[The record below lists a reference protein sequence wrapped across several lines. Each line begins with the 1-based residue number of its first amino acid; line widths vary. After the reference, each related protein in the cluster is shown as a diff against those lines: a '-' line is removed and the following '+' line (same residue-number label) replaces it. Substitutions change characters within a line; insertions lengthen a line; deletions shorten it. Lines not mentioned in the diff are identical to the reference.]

1 MLRILLTGLSVCSI
15 GIEQLLKVVQPDH
28 TEAHADVDRIRR
40 KLDLTMA
47 SLILAPSRR
56 RPMPRV
62 TRWTALIGIAGM
74 LGVAVLLVLSLS
86 NVADFDPPDVTTR
99 DVSFE
104 QGGHVLQG
112 TLYDA
117 SNDGPIALLVH
128 GDAAQD
134 RTSEGGYLPMVNT
147 LTDAGISVFSWDKP
161 GVGAS
166 TGDWLDQG
174 MQDRAAEAVA
184 ALAALREMPG
194 MEKRALGLIGF
205 SQGGWVLPRVP
216 GLTKDAAFLVLI
228 GAAVSWQEQG
238 AYYTTRRLEAEGQ
251 TPVMIA
257 EVLQAQMARALI
269 SFAPEASYAD
279 YLEVEQQAGTPGSA
293 LMTEARFGFVQRN
306 FAEDVRGLLPGL
318 TLPVLV
324 LSGADD
330 LNVDGAQTV
339 SVYSA
344 ALAGANPHNR
354 FVLVPGATHSLLQAA
369 HYNNQLP
376 TQWTALAQARFLL
389 SGRDAYAPEVLTTLT
404 EWITTVSAPA
414 SP

>member
-1 MLRILLTGLSVCSI
+1 
-15 GIEQLLKVVQPDH
+15 
-28 TEAHADVDRIRR
+28 
-40 KLDLTMA
+40 
-47 SLILAPSRR
+47 
-56 RPMPRV
+56 MPRV
-62 TRWTALIGIAGM
+62 TRWTALFGIVAL
-74 LGVAVLLVLSLS
+74 LGVAGLLVLTLS
-86 NVADFDPPDVTTR
+86 NAADFDPPDVTTR

-112 TLYDA
+112 TLYEA
-117 SNDGPIALLVH
+117 STDGPIALLVH

-134 RTSEGGYLPMVNT
+134 RTSDGGYLPMINT

-184 ALAALREMPG
+184 ALAALRAQPG
-194 MEKRALGLIGF
+194 MEGRALGLIGF

-216 GLTKDAAFLVLI
+216 GLTEDAAFLVLI

-251 TPVMIA
+251 SAEMIA
-257 EVLQAQMARALI
+257 EVLQAHRARALI
-269 SFAPEASYAD
+269 SFAPTSTYAD
-279 YLEVEQQAGTPGSA
+279 YLEVERQAGTAEAA
-293 LMTEARFGFVQRN
+293 LMTEARFGFVQRS

-318 TLPVLV
+318 ELPLLV

-330 LNVDGAQTV
+330 LNVDAAQTV

-354 FVLVPGATHSLLQAA
+354 FALVPEATHSLLQAA
-369 HYNNQLP
+369 HYNYQLP
-376 TQWTALAQARFLL
+376 AQWTAMAQTRFLL
-389 SGRDAYAPEVLTTLT
+389 SGRHAYAPQVLTTLT
-404 EWITTVSAPA
+404 DWITTVSTGP
-414 SP
+414 

>member
-1 MLRILLTGLSVCSI
+1 
-15 GIEQLLKVVQPDH
+15 
-28 TEAHADVDRIRR
+28 
-40 KLDLTMA
+40 
-47 SLILAPSRR
+47 
-56 RPMPRV
+56 MPRV

-74 LGVAVLLVLSLS
+74 LGVVVLLALALSH
-86 NVADFDPPDVTTR
+86 VADFDPPDVTIR

-147 LTDAGISVFSWDKP
+147 LTDARISVFSWDKP

-184 ALAALREMPG
+184 ALAALRSLPG
-194 MEKRALGLIGF
+194 MEKRTIGLIGF
-205 SQGGWVLPRVP
+205 SQGGWVVPRVP

-238 AYYTTRRLEAEGQ
+238 AYYTNRRLEAEGQ
-251 TPVMIA
+251 TPAMIA
-257 EVLQAQMARALI
+257 KVLQAQQERYLI
-269 SFAPEASYAD
+269 SFAPGASYAD
-279 YLEVEQQAGTPGSA
+279 YLKVERQAGTPEDA
-293 LMTEARFGFVQRN
+293 LMTEARFGFVQRS
-306 FAEDVRGLLPGL
+306 FTQDVRGFLPGL

-339 SVYSA
+339 SVYCA

-369 HYNNQLP
+369 HFNYQLP
-376 TQWTALAQARFLL
+376 TQWTAVAQARFLL
-389 SGRDAYAPEVLTTLT
+389 SGRDAYAPEVLTTLAD
-404 EWITTVSAPA
+404 WITTVSVPA

>member
-1 MLRILLTGLSVCSI
+1 
-15 GIEQLLKVVQPDH
+15 
-28 TEAHADVDRIRR
+28 
-40 KLDLTMA
+40 
-47 SLILAPSRR
+47 
-56 RPMPRV
+56 MPRV
-62 TRWTALIGIAGM
+62 TRWTALVSIVGL
-74 LGVAVLLVLSLS
+74 LGVAGFLVLGLS
-86 NVADFDPPDVTTR
+86 NAADFDPPDVTIR

-104 QGGHVLQG
+104 QGGHILQG
-112 TLYDA
+112 ALYDV
-117 SNDGPIALLVH
+117 STDGPIALLVH

-134 RTSEGGYLPMVNT
+134 RTSDGSYLPLINT

-184 ALAALREMPG
+184 ALAALRARPG
-194 MEKRALGLIGF
+194 MEKRAIGLIGF

-251 TPVMIA
+251 SAAMIA
-257 EVLQAQMARALI
+257 EVLQAQQARYRI
-269 SFAPEASYAD
+269 SFAPEATYAD
-279 YLEVEQQAGTPGSA
+279 YLEVARQSGTAEDA

-306 FAEDVRGLLPGL
+306 FAEDVRSLLPGL

-330 LNVDGAQTV
+330 LNVDGRQTV

-344 ALAGANPHNR
+344 ALDETNPLSQ
-354 FVLVPGATHSLLQAA
+354 FVLVPGATHSLLRAA
-369 HYNNQLP
+369 HYNYQLP
-376 TQWTALAQARFLL
+376 TQWPALAKARFLL
-389 SGRDAYAPEVLTTLT
+389 SGRDAYAPQVLTTLT
-404 EWITTVSAPA
+404 EWITLVSTQTGP
-414 SP
+414 